1 MIVERNNY
9 IAKYFEEVEQGEVF
23 EYEAELYLK
32 TDEQIINYSEEY
44 NCVRLEDGEMCVRF
58 DDDVVYEVKCRLV
71 ID

>member
-32 TDEQIINYSEEY
+32 NY
-44 NCVRLEDGEMCVRF
+44 
-58 DDDVVYEVKCRLV
+58 
-71 ID
+71 